1 MTSLVTDLGFA
12 LRMIRKAPGFTAVA
26 VFSLALGM
34 GPNTAIFSL
43 VDSLL
48 LQEWGVRAPEEL
60 VDVYSLTPDDR
71 HFYSYYSV
79 YELVD
84 EGMDDVFSDVTA
96 YALYTGNVE
105 RDGAGEL
112 ALGEIV
118 KGNYFG
124 VMGVAAEQGRTFLS
138 EEDATPG
145 THPVVV
151 LSHRYWSTRFG
162 ADPGIVGEQ
171 VRLNGRPYTVV
182 GIAPDA
188 FRGRISPGIGTD
200 FWVPLQMYPHL
211 SPEKFSSGDFSVT
224 GRLRPGMTTQRANQE
239 LAAVAARHN
248 EAHPESRSRLRLDG
262 VNVAEVRLHPDLD
275 GVVGSMALLLAVA
288 VGLVLLVAC
297 VNLAAF
303 FLARATDRRRE
314 MAVRVAMGAGRW
326 AIARQLVVESL
337 VLSTLGGALGLLLG
351 QAVLRLALSYEPPLP
366 VPIHLQVTMDGRLL
380 AFTGVSVAVATLMFG
395 LAPALEAT
403 RVPVASTL
411 RDEAGAGGSR
421 RKARARQA
429 LVAAQMALST
439 VLLFGAAL
447 FVRSLGS
454 ATGRDVGFSTG
465 PAAVVSVDSWA
476 NQYTDEEDRAF
487 VTSLVDALQTTPG
500 VRRVA
505 AAGRLPLAL
514 GTISTRVTVPGVE
527 APPDADAHVLE
538 HTAVTPGYFSAM
550 GIELLEGRDFDSGDA
565 SGGAG
570 VVVVSRAAAR
580 FFWPDGSGVGR
591 TMYLGGEAE
600 EVTVVGV
607 VGDIPLWSL
616 TEPPRPY
623 FYVPLG
629 QGSMYGRFHVVAR
642 GDLPPGELAARIRA
656 EARRLDPD
664 IFLSRV
670 GTMADHLGYVYFLP
684 RMAAVML
691 SAVGALA
698 LILASLGLYGMV
710 SYSVARR
717 TREMGIRQALG
728 ADSGQV
734 VALMMRGGMRVV
746 VVGGAVGMAAAL
758 GLGALVERF
767 LIGVGSMD
775 PVALVAA
782 PLLLA
787 AVAAAAA
794 WLPARRVSRVHP
806 VPALRSD

>member
-1 MTSLVTDLGFA
+1 MADLRFA

-26 VFSLALGM
+26 VVSLALGI

-48 LQEWGVRAPEEL
+48 FQEWGVRAPEEL

-84 EGMDDVFSDVTA
+84 EGMDDVFADVTA
-96 YALYTGNVE
+96 YALYPGHVE
-105 RDGAGEL
+105 RDGSGEL

-124 VMGVAAEQGRTFLS
+124 VMGVAAEQGRTFLP

-171 VRLNGRPYTVV
+171 IRLNGRPYTVV
-182 GIAPDA
+182 GVAPDT

-211 SPEKFSSGDFSVT
+211 SPDKFSNGDFSVT

-262 VNVAEVRLHPDLD
+262 VNVAEVRFHPDLD
-275 GVVGSMALLLAVA
+275 GVVGSMALLLGVA

-297 VNLAAF
+297 VNLAGF

-337 VLSTLGGALGLLLG
+337 VLSTLGGVLGLVLG

-366 VPIHLQVTMDGRLL
+366 LPIHLQVALDGRLL
-380 AFTGVSVAVATLMFG
+380 AFTGISVAVATLLFG

-411 RDEAGAGGSR
+411 RDEAGAAGGGH

-429 LVAAQMALST
+429 MVAAQMALST

-454 ATGRDVGFSTG
+454 ATERDVGFSTG

-476 NQYTDEEDRAF
+476 NQYTDDEDRAF
-487 VTSLVDALQTTPG
+487 VSRLVDALHATPG
-500 VRRVA
+500 VRQAA

-514 GTISTRVTVPGVE
+514 GTTSTRVTVPGVE

-538 HTAVTPGYFSAM
+538 HTAVTPGYFAAM
-550 GIELLEGRDFDSGDA
+550 DIELLEGRDFDQGDA
-565 SGGAG
+565 TAG
-570 VVVVSRAAAR
+570 QRVAVVSRAAAR
-580 FFWPDGSGVGR
+580 LFWPDGSAVGR
-591 TMYLGGEAE
+591 TMHLGGDAE

-607 VGDIPLWSL
+607 VGDVPLWSL
-616 TEPPRPY
+616 TEPPRAY
-623 FYVPLG
+623 FYVPVA
-629 QGSMYGRFHVVAR
+629 QGSVYGRFHVVAR
-642 GDLPPGELAARIRA
+642 GDLSPGELAERVRE

-664 IFLSRV
+664 ILLSRV
-670 GTMADHLGYVYFLP
+670 GTMADHLGYIYFLP
-684 RMAAVML
+684 RMAALLL
-691 SAVGALA
+691 SAVGVLA
-698 LILASLGLYGMV
+698 LVLASIGLYGMV

-717 TREMGIRQALG
+717 TREVGIRLALG
-728 ADSGQV
+728 AEAGQV
-734 VALMMRGGMRVV
+734 LSLVMHGGMRVV
-746 VVGGAVGMAAAL
+746 LVGGAVGMVAAL
-758 GLGALVERF
+758 GLGVLMERF

-787 AVAAAAA
+787 GVAAAAA
-794 WLPARRVSRVHP
+794 WLPARRVSRIRP
-806 VPALRSD
+806 IEALRSD